1 MINKAQKNLLG
12 SLKLS
17 LFDITPSNTDDVDW
31 NEVAEEA
38 KAQTVMGLISPVVPI
53 HDESADQGR
62 ARYMQLLYEQDKLV
76 KLLDNNNVPCVI
88 LKGCAA
94 AVYYPKP
101 YLRAMGDVDFLVPRN
116 KFNDAVYLMEA
127 NGYIYDHGKD
137 DSGNLREDERHIAYS
152 KNGIMFE
159 LHHHFSSSGFD
170 IDDILED
177 AIGKREYRLLNGY
190 KVPMLP
196 DLENGLVLL
205 GHIHQH
211 IKLNNIGLRRIIDW
225 EMYLNSVINR
235 EKWKQEF
242 APIAKKIGL
251 FDFAVNV
258 TVLCEKYLGLTA
270 DLIQDNYRDEE
281 AAENLID
288 IIMTN
293 GNFGRKI
300 MPHIPDNGEKFS
312 SVAYYI
318 KEQGLYSFLQEAGL
332 SKWTLCKKYQWLKPF
347 AFIYAFFRLL
357 IKGATAAIHTKNVKK
372 HIIDG
377 KNKYDK
383 YKKIGIRTKNQK
395 P

>member
-211 IKLNNIGLRRIIDW
+211 IKFDNIGLRQIIDW
-225 EMYLNSVINR
+225 GCI
-235 EKWKQEF
+235 
-242 APIAKKIGL
+242 
-251 FDFAVNV
+251 
-258 TVLCEKYLGLTA
+258 
-270 DLIQDNYRDEE
+270 
-281 AAENLID
+281 
-288 IIMTN
+288 
-293 GNFGRKI
+293 
-300 MPHIPDNGEKFS
+300 
-312 SVAYYI
+312 
-318 KEQGLYSFLQEAGL
+318 
-332 SKWTLCKKYQWLKPF
+332 
-347 AFIYAFFRLL
+347 
-357 IKGATAAIHTKNVKK
+357 
-372 HIIDG
+372 
-377 KNKYDK
+377 
-383 YKKIGIRTKNQK
+383 
-395 P
+395 